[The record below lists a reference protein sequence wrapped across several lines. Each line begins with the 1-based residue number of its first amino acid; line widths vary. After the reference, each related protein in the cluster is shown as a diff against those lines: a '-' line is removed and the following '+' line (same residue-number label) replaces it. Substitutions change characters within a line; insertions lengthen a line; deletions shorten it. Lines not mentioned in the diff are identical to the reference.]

1 MKASEKNFTFKKK
14 NTCNSQKNNMKS
26 HTDFRLLFILFA
38 NFDVILILDANSVHS
53 IHAKNIFLQDFASQ
67 TFEVQIPQ
75 NIGIFIG
82 KYLQILE
89 IFFKKIKII
98 SYIGISEYNF
108 DRSNR
113 FLMQILCLLR
123 PTYISY
129 FLQDFAFQTFM
140 IQIPSRIIDRNCR
153 VICEIFFSQNK

>member
-1 MKASEKNFTFKKK
+1 MKASEKNFTLKK
-14 NTCNSQKNNMKS
+14 NTCNSQKNNMTS

-89 IFFKKIKII
+89 IFSPKNKDHII
-98 SYIGISEYNF
+98 SYIFLNIIYLLFFVCKLLGYL
-108 DRSNR
+108 DGSNR

-123 PTYISY
+123 PTYIRY
-129 FLQDFAFQTFM
+129 FFTRFCISNIYDT
-140 IQIPSRIIDRNCR
+140 N
-153 VICEIFFSQNK
+153 SQQNH

>member
-1 MKASEKNFTFKKK
+1 MT
-14 NTCNSQKNNMKS
+14 S

-82 KYLQILE
+82 KYLWIIE
-89 IFFKKIKII
+89 IFPQKIRII
-98 SYIGISEYNF
+98 SYIFLNIIYLLFFVCKLLGYL
-108 DRSNR
+108 DGSNR

-140 IQIPSRIIDRNCR
+140 IQIPSRIIDRNYR
-153 VICEIFFSQNK
+153 VICEISFSLNK